1 MGRAMFE
8 VKGLRFRERPAL
20 SFSLRAGELVC
31 LSGPSGSGKTQLLRA
46 LVDLDPNQ
54 GEITLNGA
62 QRDTVPPPHWRRQV
76 ALLPA
81 ESRWWAAT
89 VAEHFAVIDE
99 PRFDNLG
106 FGRDVGG
113 WQVERLSTGEKQR
126 LALLRLLAN
135 RPEVL
140 LLDEP
145 TANLDAASRQ
155 RVEALVRDYLQETGA
170 SCLWV
175 SHDQQQRERLC
186 DRCMILNTD
195 GQLEPS

>member
-1 MGRAMFE
+1 MFV
-8 VKGLRFRERPAL
+8 VKDLSWRGLPRL
-20 SFSLRAGELVC
+20 SFSLQPGELVC

-46 LVDLDPNQ
+46 LVDLDLNQ
-54 GEITLNGA
+54 GSLTLHGMA
-62 QRDTVPPPHWRRQV
+62 RESLPPPQWRRRV

-89 VAEHFAVIDE
+89 VAEHFTVLDE
-99 PRFDNLG
+99 QQLARLG
-106 FGRDVGG
+106 FERDAGG
-113 WQVERLSTGEKQR
+113 WRIERLSSGEKQR

-145 TANLDAASRQ
+145 TANLDAVNSQ
-155 RVEALVRDYLQETGA
+155 RVEKMIRGYLEATGA

-175 SHDQQQRERLC
+175 SHDQQQLERLC
-186 DRCMILNTD
+186 DRRMIMTAE
-195 GQLEPS
+195 GRLEVS